1 MGNVIAVQPFIF
13 GDFSVFINNLMKK
26 IKLALEILALLL
38 VVFEKV
44 LGLFV

>member
-1 MGNVIAVQPFIF
+1 
-13 GDFSVFINNLMKK
+13 MKK

-38 VVFEKV
+38 VVFEKI